1 MTACRCWA
9 VVPAAG
15 IGSRMA
21 AGMPKQYLEV
31 CGRTVLEHA
40 LQQFCDHPAIQA
52 VAVAI
57 AGDDHRWAQL
67 GISRHCKVRRVEG
80 GIERMHSVL
89 NGLMRLETE
98 AQPDDWVLVHD
109 AARPCIR
116 SADISRLVNQLE
128 QHAVGGLLGWP
139 VRDTMKRVNDADE
152 ITATI
157 DRSQLWHALTPQMFR
172 LQALKDALQQAI
184 ADDAVV
190 TDEAQAMERL
200 GLQPKFVKGAP
211 DNIKITLNTD
221 LALAE
226 IYLRAQVEAADDH
239 ACHAAGRYLGEN

>member
-1 MTACRCWA
+1 MAARRCWA

-31 CGRTVLEHA
+31 CGRTVLEHT
-40 LQQFCDHPAIQA
+40 LQRFCDHPAIQA

-57 AGDDHRWAQL
+57 ASDDHRWAQL
-67 GISRHCKVRRVEG
+67 GVSRHRKIRRAEG
-80 GIERMHSVL
+80 GAERMHSVL
-89 NGLMRLETE
+89 NGLTRLEAE
-98 AQPDDWVLVHD
+98 AQPNDWVLVHD

-116 SADISRLVNQLE
+116 SADISRLLTQLD

-139 VRDTMKRVNDADE
+139 VRDTMKRVNDDDE
-152 ITATI
+152 VMATI

-172 LQALKDALQQAI
+172 LQALKDALQQAL
-184 ADDAVV
+184 AEDAVV

-200 GLQPKFVKGAP
+200 GWQPKFIKGAP

-226 IYLRAQVEAADDH
+226 IYLRAQAEASDDTAH
-239 ACHAAGRYLGEN
+239 HAAGCCSGEN